1 MRVGDTIP
9 CSGLEDAFEHM
20 DALIRDGYG
29 VELNHGKS
37 GTVLTIR
44 EVTDARTA
52 NNIRLDAV
60 START

>member
-1 MRVGDTIP
+1 MKAGDIIK
-9 CSGLEDAFEHM
+9 CSGMEDAFAHM

-44 EVTDARTA
+44 EVPEDERG
-52 NNIRLDAV
+52 I
-60 START
+60 S

>member
-1 MRVGDTIP
+1 MSVGEIIK

-29 VELNHGKS
+29 VELNHGKN

-44 EVTDARTA
+44 EVPEDERG
-52 NNIRLDAV
+52 I
-60 START
+60 S